1 MSPGIGFLVGV
12 LASALLV
19 LMLWLSRGEKA
30 REVTP
35 LQREIFAA
43 MRRDLDATIARA
55 KALGLEDLATR
66 LHVLRWVTIEEV
78 CGTPAK
84 AREFFK
90 LVLTSRL
97 AVTSREPEAHF
108 EMTTAL
114 CAIAFKVETMLLTM
128 TIMSNDAPPRGEKG
142 RGR

>member
-19 LMLWLSRGEKA
+19 FLLWLSRGEKA

-43 MRRDLDATIARA
+43 MRRDLDTTIASA
-55 KALGLEDLATR
+55 HALGLEDLATR

-78 CGTPAK
+78 CSTPAK

-97 AVTSREPEAHF
+97 AVTSRDSEAHF